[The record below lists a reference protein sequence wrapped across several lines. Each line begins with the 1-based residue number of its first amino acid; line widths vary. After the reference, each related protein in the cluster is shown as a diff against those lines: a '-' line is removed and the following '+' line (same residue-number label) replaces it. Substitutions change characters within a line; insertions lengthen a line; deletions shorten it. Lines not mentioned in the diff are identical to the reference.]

1 MANDIKVPGF
11 VNYTD
16 CRPNTEDLSEI
27 EKQKLNDFV
36 NALSK
41 TEQIYLVKCIKDW
54 HILQNEVTRRHDNED
69 CKNSGALRALN
80 SDVF

>member
-1 MANDIKVPGF
+1 MSNDIKVPSF
-11 VNYTD
+11 VNCTD
-16 CRPNTEDLSEI
+16 LRQKNEDLSEI

-41 TEQIYLVKCIKDW
+41 KEQIYLVKCIKDW

>member
-1 MANDIKVPGF
+1 MANDIKVPSF

-16 CRPNTEDLSEI
+16 LRQKNEDLSEI